1 MVILLLIMMCIWV
14 GKSWRNLLKMNK
26 RVDILMKEK
35 TNQKEVAK
43 KASAEAL
50 FQEIASVIAENF
62 VAIYQMEQ
70 DNVLTMRLPNGQQ
83 FQIKVQEILQ

>member
-1 MVILLLIMMCIWV
+1 
-14 GKSWRNLLKMNK
+14 MNK
-26 RVDILMKEK
+26 RGDIIMKEK
-35 TNQKEVAK
+35 TNQQEVAK

>member
-1 MVILLLIMMCIWV
+1 
-14 GKSWRNLLKMNK
+14 
-26 RVDILMKEK
+26 MKEK
-35 TNQKEVAK
+35 TNQQEVAK

-83 FQIKVQEILQ
+83 FQIKEQEILQ